1 MWGMR
6 KRNLFALTVLSC
18 LMTVP
23 AVAGWQYPG
32 EYVGDGWYADDGARF
47 VISARGG
54 AAFGMGTVK
63 NEVGAVVNEY
73 FISPDLNTVV
83 TRMYYDQCENCDG
96 YLYAGYGDLSK
107 VSPSKDFE
115 GFSFA
120 AGASIG
126 WTISNRPQWRLEAGW
141 DHISESEYN
150 SSPMFNGELELVG
163 GDVSGVV
170 VEIQSA
176 SVQSKI
182 STDVISAMVFYDFFD
197 GLYKPM
203 RQMIP
208 YIGFGVGYADT
219 KTVLNMSD
227 PYGDLSEQTD
237 LWPYGDFVDN
247 SNLIRFYKSE
257 YNTSNVVG
265 LAALG
270 FSYGLSETL
279 FMDFGV
285 RAMYIPR
292 VKWELSNEDG
302 TRHREW
308 FSVENLFYV
317 NAMLGLRFEF

>member
-1 MWGMR
+1 MR
-6 KRNLFALTVLSC
+6 KRNLLFLPILSC
-18 LMTVP
+18 LISGA
-23 AVAGWQYPG
+23 AVADWQYPG
-32 EYVGDGWYADDGARF
+32 TYVGDGWYADDGSRF

-96 YLYAGYGDLSK
+96 YLYAGYGNLSK

-150 SSPMFNGELELVG
+150 ASPMFDGELELVG

-170 VEIQSA
+170 VDIQSA

-182 STDVISAMVFYDFFD
+182 STDVISAMAFYDFFD

-203 RQMIP
+203 HQIIP

-219 KTVLNMSD
+219 KTILNMSD
-227 PYGDLSEQTD
+227 PYGDLSEQSD

-247 SNLIRFYKSE
+247 SN
-257 YNTSNVVG
+257 
-265 LAALG
+265 
-270 FSYGLSETL
+270 
-279 FMDFGV
+279 
-285 RAMYIPR
+285 
-292 VKWELSNEDG
+292 
-302 TRHREW
+302 
-308 FSVENLFYV
+308 
-317 NAMLGLRFEF
+317 